1 MADLSILKDSG
12 MDIDSLSADEQAA
25 LGNLDAAELQ
35 SLASIRAKLNGE
47 DEVGGFASSARH
59 LADGNL
65 VW

>member
-12 MDIDSLSADEQAA
+12 MDIESLSAEEQEA
-25 LGNLDAAELQ
+25 LGNLDEAELQ
-35 SLASIRAKLNGE
+35 SLVSIRAKLNGE
-47 DEVGGFASSARH
+47 DEVGGFAARH